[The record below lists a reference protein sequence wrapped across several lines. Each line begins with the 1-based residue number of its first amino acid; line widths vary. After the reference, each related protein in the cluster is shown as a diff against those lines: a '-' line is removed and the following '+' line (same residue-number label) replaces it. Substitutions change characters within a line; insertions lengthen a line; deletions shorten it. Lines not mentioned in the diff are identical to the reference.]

1 MAESRLTASASVFD
15 FFKGNHV
22 EPAVAVELR
31 GPVVPPSWQSDTF
44 LGFAPALGILA
55 TGAES
60 GFVYAMIDMPFVFG
74 AEKNYEASFSAGI
87 SAYEQGE
94 SALDMGGTAQF
105 VLGASFSRGLANGH
119 RVGLTVRH
127 FSNAGL
133 HGRNPGTD
141 VIMAGWTVPFGQ
153 R

>member
-1 MAESRLTASASVFD
+1 MAESRLTASAGVFD

-22 EPAVAVELR
+22 EPAVAIELR
-31 GPVVPPSWQSDTF
+31 GPVFPPSWTSDTF
-44 LGFAPALGILA
+44 LGFAPALGVLA

-60 GFVYAMIDMPFVFG
+60 GFVYATIEMPFAFG
-74 AEKNYEASFSAGI
+74 ANKQYEVSFSGGI
-87 SAYEQGE
+87 SAYEQGD
-94 SALDMGGTAQF
+94 STLDMGGTAQF
-105 VLGASFSRGLANGH
+105 VLGASLNRGLANGH

-133 HGRNPGTD
+133 HNRNPGTD
-141 VIMAGWTVPFGQ
+141 VIMAAWTVPFGQ